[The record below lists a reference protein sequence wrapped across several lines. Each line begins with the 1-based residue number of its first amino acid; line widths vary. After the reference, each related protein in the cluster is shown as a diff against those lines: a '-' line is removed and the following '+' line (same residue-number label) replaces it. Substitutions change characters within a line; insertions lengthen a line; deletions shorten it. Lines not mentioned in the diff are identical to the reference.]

1 MAGQGTIS
9 GIGQRISSFF
19 KGSDKVVR
27 DKLAKASVPM
37 PDYPINK
44 PIEERIKWLI
54 DKFDWESSYEML
66 LLFRKWFRN
75 HLIYCNYHEVNP
87 VGDAGVGWDATAI
100 NAPEYTLPSNYYRSF
115 IRYGA
120 SLYVQTAPEFIA
132 QPTSDDPESQAVAES
147 ARATLEVE
155 KENIGYDGI
164 RAMEAINLRLYGNSF
179 RYSYYSVDP
188 RYGFAAIPVYSDVE
202 VQLDSGHWICPV
214 CGLSGEGQMAVC
226 PNDGPD
232 APQPIQ
238 NIPPQTAKVP
248 KQQGKTVF
256 PKGQECCEVVWPFEI
271 RTRSSS
277 PDLWHSPYLERKRMV
292 DKIGLMSNY
301 PRAKWGGEK
310 GSETYGSD
318 TTVNATEDIGLMYSQ
333 QIPDLPNDPTQY
345 GAWYERTV
353 APSKVCFQ
361 QMWIRPSQY
370 FFDKELREQ
379 FPDGMY
385 GAKAED
391 ILLDTKN
398 ESIDDHWVHFKHIHV
413 PGRLWGDGDDDLI
426 PEQLKWDEVDRLI
439 MRHVDYNS
447 MPLLLADTQRID
459 KNNVINDAGYM
470 IEVKNSANRPID
482 QSAKWLPP
490 GVLSSDVY
498 NWRSSIQAAMQFHSG
513 VSPSAVGFHQP
524 GVNTSGGQ
532 EDLAGRSNVMQVLPG
547 LNYKENNEVWAVQML
562 RIAAENWL
570 DERVQTTLGIN
581 GQWQFKKL
589 RGELLQLS
597 KLRIVANII
606 PLDFKQQQ
614 AFSQAVAAQV
624 LNPQDPAVRR
634 KALELFQLPV
644 DLDNF
649 TPDAKV
655 QWKETEKM
663 KQGQQIQP
671 VAFRDNDQAHITA
684 LREYMNSDAAD
695 SDPPQIQQIMYQHLM
710 SHLENMAT
718 VQAVQQSIAAG
729 GQPPQPQ
736 GAPGQAQHGQQPK
749 APDKNQNPQ
758 FRHQRAQQGQAAKPK
773 LPQPPGGNQNHVGR
787 PGMSESAVQRRN
799 KV

>member
-1 MAGQGTIS
+1 MGTQGTIP
-9 GIGQRISSFF
+9 GIGARIAQFF

-27 DKLAKASVPM
+27 DKLAKSAM
-37 PDYPINK
+37 PIADYPIGK
-44 PIEERIKWLI
+44 PIEDRIKFLV
-54 DKFDWESSYEML
+54 DRFDWEASYEML

-75 HLIYCNYHEVNP
+75 HLIYSNYHEVNP
-87 VGDAGVGWDATAI
+87 VGDAGVGWDATTI

-132 QPTSDDPESQAVAES
+132 QPTADDPESQAVAES

-188 RYGFAAIPVYSDVE
+188 RYGFAAIPVYADVE
-202 VQLDSGHWICPV
+202 VQLDNGHWLCPV
-214 CGLSGEGQMAVC
+214 CGLTGEGQQETC
-226 PNDGPD
+226 PNCGPD
-232 APQPIQ
+232 APQPVQ
-238 NIPPQTAKVP
+238 NIPPQTATVP

-277 PDLWHSPYLERKRMV
+277 PDLWHSPYFERKRMV
-292 DKIGLMSNY
+292 DKIGLQSNY
-301 PRAKWGGEK
+301 PKANWGAD
-310 GSETYGSD
+310 GSGNTYGTDS
-318 TTVNATEDIGLMYSQ
+318 TVNATEDIGLMYSQ

-379 FPDGMY
+379 FPDGLY
-385 GAKAED
+385 AAKAESV
-391 ILLDTKN
+391 LLDSKN
-398 ESIDDHWVHFKHIHV
+398 ESIDDHWVQFKHIHV
-413 PGRLWGDGDDDLI
+413 PGRFWGDGDDDLI

-447 MPLLLADTQRID
+447 MPLLLVDSQRVD
-459 KNNVINDAGYM
+459 KNNIINDAGYM
-470 IEVKNSANRPID
+470 IEVKNAANRPID

-490 GVLSSDVY
+490 GALSTDVY

-562 RIAAENWL
+562 RIAAENWI

-589 RGELLQLS
+589 RGEILQLN

-606 PLDFKQQQ
+606 PLDYKQQQ
-614 AFSQAVAAQV
+614 SFAQAVAAQV

-634 KALELFQLPV
+634 KALELYQLPV

-655 QWKETEKM
+655 QWKEIEKM
-663 KQGQQIQP
+663 KQGQPVQP
-671 VAFRDNDQAHITA
+671 VPFKDNDQAHIKT
-684 LREYMNSDAAD
+684 LRDYMNSDAAD
-695 SDPPQIQQIMYQHLM
+695 SDPPQIQQMMYQHLLG
-710 SHLENMAT
+710 HLQNMAT
-718 VQAVQQSIAAG
+718 VQGATQSIAAAG
-729 GQPPQPQ
+729 GPPQGPQ
-736 GAPGQAQHGQQPK
+736 QPGQQQGQQPK

-773 LPQPPGGNQNHVGR
+773 LSQPPGGNQYHTGR
-787 PGMSESAVQRRN
+787 PGMSDSAIQRRN
-799 KV
+799 K